1 MMDDVD
7 QRLLAELRRDGRA
20 SLSDLAERLDL
31 SRATVRARMER
42 LTARGEIAG
51 FTVLTRSDVT
61 AAAVRGLMM
70 IGIEGRGTEKITAR
84 LTGIP
89 AVLAVHSTNG
99 KWDLIA
105 DCLEWL
111 PRRIHGLHE
120 ARDLILDLRFRYG
133 VFSNLRQPAL
143 QQVGLADGNASGNTD
158 AGQR

>member
-1 MMDDVD
+1 MDDVD

-20 SLSDLAERLDL
+20 SLSDLAERLNV

-61 AAAVRGLMM
+61 AAPVRGLMM
-70 IGIEGRGTEKITAR
+70 IGIEGRGTEKVMAR

-99 KWDLIA
+99 KWDLVAELGAQTLQELDDVLRIIRKQEGVVSSETNLLLSTRKA
-105 DCLEWL
+105 G
-111 PRRIHGLHE
+111 RR
-120 ARDLILDLRFRYG
+120 
-133 VFSNLRQPAL
+133 
-143 QQVGLADGNASGNTD
+143 
-158 AGQR
+158 